1 MTESAVAVRE
11 GRLAIDAAGHSIAYQ
26 IHGDADTT
34 LIGLHGGPGGDMTSL
49 ERLAELA
56 GDGLQVVI
64 YDQLGGGQSDRPD
77 DDSLWTMERF
87 VAELEAV
94 RSELDLGRVHLL
106 GRSWGGFLGL
116 QYTLDHPQSVRS
128 LAVCNA
134 GASVIEEVRGIN
146 RMRAGLDAATLAT
159 LSRYEAAQDY
169 EHPAYVDAVHRVYA
183 RHFRRSAAPFDLE
196 TSLAELRSQVLSH
209 LSDLGRPYQVMWGP
223 NEFVCNGNLLDWD
236 VTDRLGEIAAPVL
249 IVAGWHDI
257 VSVDAHRAIADRVAD
272 NEFVIFG
279 NASHALLAEK
289 DADLYLAVVKDF
301 LRRH

>member
-1 MTESAVAVRE
+1 MRE
-11 GRLAIDAAGHSIAYQ
+11 GRLVVDDAGHSITYQ
-26 IHGDADTT
+26 IHGDADTS
-34 LIGLHGGPGGDMTSL
+34 LIGLHGGPGADMTTLS
-49 ERLAELA
+49 RLAEIA
-56 GDGLQVVI
+56 DESVQVVL
-64 YDQLGGGQSDRPD
+64 YDQLGGGRSDRPD

-94 RSELDLGRVHLL
+94 RSGLDLGRVHLL

-116 QYTLDHPQSVRS
+116 QYTLEHPQSVRS

-134 GASVIEEVRGIN
+134 GSSVIEELRGIN
-146 RMRAGLDAATLAT
+146 RMRSSLDSETLAT
-159 LSRYEAAQDY
+159 LSRYEATGEH
-169 EHPAYVDAVHRVYA
+169 EHPDYLDAVHRVYA

-196 TSLAELRSQVLSH
+196 TSLAELKSDVLPH
-209 LSDLGRPYQVMWGP
+209 LTDLGRPYFVMWGP

-236 VTDRLGEIAAPVL
+236 VTDRLAEIAAPVL

-279 NASHALLAEK
+279 NAAHALLAEK

-301 LRRH
+301 IRRH